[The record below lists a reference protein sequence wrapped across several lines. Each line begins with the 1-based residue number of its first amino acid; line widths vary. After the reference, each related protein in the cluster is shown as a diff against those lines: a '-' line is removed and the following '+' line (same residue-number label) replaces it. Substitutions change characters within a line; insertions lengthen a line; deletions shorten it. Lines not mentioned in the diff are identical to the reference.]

1 MARTATREEAGSAE
15 PARAAAGRTLGL
27 EFTATPAEYF
37 RIWIVNLFFTLA
49 TLGIYSAWAKVRKKR
64 YFYGST
70 RLDGDSFDY
79 FGSPKA
85 ILKGRIV
92 AFALFAVY
100 VVAGELYPMSRFAFW
115 ALIVVVLPWLV
126 LRSLLFNATNS
137 AWRGLRFNF
146 VAAPGEAARIY
157 AGRLILVV
165 LTLGIAMPW
174 FIARAKSYIVSHHRY
189 GAKEFSCEVS
199 GRKLFGIYFVGGLIM
214 SLFGIPAPFLTPL
227 AAQWGLPEALE
238 WLKFVLPLA
247 PLYLG
252 YALAFAYMNAR
263 TANLVW
269 QGTQGEGVRFHSA
282 LSAKKLAGL
291 YVTNVL
297 AIIGTAGLLVPWA
310 VVRTLRYRL
319 ETFTVTVNGAPVVEA
334 AAGLPRVG
342 AAGQEVGEIFN
353 LDVAI

>member
-1 MARTATREEAGSAE
+1 MGNAPQERVLSLQFNATA
-15 PARAAAGRTLGL
+15 P
-27 EFTATPAEYF
+27 EYF

-49 TLGIYSAWAKVRKKR
+49 TLGVYSAWAKVRKKR

-92 AFALFAVY
+92 AFAFFAVY
-100 VVAGELYPMSRFAFW
+100 VVASELYPASRLAFW
-115 ALIVVVLPWLV
+115 ALLVLVLPWLV

-146 VAAPGEAARIY
+146 VGVPKEAAKLY
-157 AGRLILVV
+157 ATRVLLVV
-165 LTLGIAMPW
+165 LTLGIALPW
-174 FIARAKSYIVSHHRY
+174 FVARAKSYIVSSHRY
-189 GAKEFSCEVS
+189 GSQGFTCEVS
-199 GRKLFGIYFVGGLIM
+199 GRKLFGIYFAGGLIM
-214 SLFGIPAPFLTPL
+214 ALFGIPAPFLTAL
-227 AAQWGLPEALE
+227 AAGWELPEGAA
-238 WLKFVLPLA
+238 WLKFLLPLV
-247 PLYLG
+247 PLYAG

-269 QGTQGEGVRFHSA
+269 QSTQGQGVRFQSA
-282 LSAKKLAGL
+282 LKAKKLAGL
-291 YVTNVL
+291 YITNVV
-297 AIIGTAGLLVPWA
+297 AIAGSAGLLVPWA

-319 ETFTVTVNGAPVVEA
+319 QTFTVTVDGDPVVEA
-334 AAGLPRVG
+334 APGLPRVG
-342 AAGQEVGEIFN
+342 AASQEVGEIFS